1 MKTSPLREIA
11 KFVCG
16 AEAFH
21 ALCHGYLWHS
31 GTTLSVFGITE
42 TPTRHMVFALVNA
55 MIAIALG
62 IYAWRP
68 GGRRKPRAATKIKS
82 MDEDFFRQSQVKTKK
97 DKNMKTHKAVTL
109 AVITTCIALGT
120 HLAKAG
126 EQRFGEAIDPK
137 APKVT
142 LAELV
147 AKPNTY
153 AGQNVVVEGRFA
165 GACGDGDFFFK
176 DKFDIIEV
184 DPPKPEACN
193 LKKGTPVRLYGLV
206 KVSGGSEGGEK
217 TETGEKREATV
228 KIAAKTV
235 EVIK

>member
-1 MKTSPLREIA
+1 MKTHKL
-11 KFVCG
+11 
-16 AEAFH
+16 
-21 ALCHGYLWHS
+21 
-31 GTTLSVFGITE
+31 
-42 TPTRHMVFALVNA
+42 
-55 MIAIALG
+55 IAIAL
-62 IYAWRP
+62 
-68 GGRRKPRAATKIKS
+68 
-82 MDEDFFRQSQVKTKK
+82 
-97 DKNMKTHKAVTL
+97 
-109 AVITTCIALGT
+109 ITVGIALGA
-120 HLAKAG
+120 HFARAG

-153 AGQNVVVEGRFA
+153 AGQNVVVEGHFA

-193 LKKGTPVRLYGLV
+193 LKKGTRVRLYGLV
-206 KVSGGSEGGEK
+206 KVSGGSESAEK